1 VDEIE
6 QAARLLKEAKQVCA
20 LTGAGISVES
30 GIPDFRSPDGL
41 WARYDPIVYASLES
55 FIRTPER
62 FYEMARELNP
72 TLENARPNPSHLAL
86 VELEKLG
93 KCSAVITQNID
104 YLHQR
109 AGSSEVLEVHG
120 TYSSGHC
127 LKCKR
132 KYTLQEIIR
141 LSEDNTR
148 VPLCEDCEGVIKP
161 DVVFFGESLDAEI
174 LGRASTIASTC
185 DLMLVIGCSLEVYPA
200 ASLPIYT
207 KRNQGK
213 LIFFNTTRTIHDQLA
228 DIVCIGRAGDA
239 IPALVEAYKKLLA

>member
-1 VDEIE
+1 MDEIE
-6 QAARLLKEAKQVCA
+6 EAARLLKEAKQVCA

-30 GIPDFRSPDGL
+30 GIPDFRSPNGL
-41 WARYDPIVYASLES
+41 WARYDPIIYASLES
-55 FIRTPER
+55 FVRTPER

-109 AGSSEVLEVHG
+109 AGSGEVLEVHG

-127 LKCKR
+127 MKCNP
-132 KYTLQEIIR
+132 QIR
-141 LSEDNTR
+141 LAGDNSAERGQHQGPPLRRLRGRNQARRRILRR
-148 VPLCEDCEGVIKP
+148 VPR
-161 DVVFFGESLDAEI
+161 FEI
-174 LGRASTIASTC
+174 LTRASTIASTC

-213 LIFFNTTRTIHDQLA
+213 LVFFNTTCTIHDKLA
-228 DIVCIGRAGDA
+228 DIVCIGKAGDA
-239 IPALVEAYKKLLA
+239 IPALVEAYKRLLD